1 MSQLLEREP
10 APRMLGLLPDS
21 YRSFWTGGRDGRL
34 HLLRH
39 RESGRFVHPFWPVA
53 DDDPLLESVAVSGR
67 GTVFTYTV
75 NHQAYNPA
83 VTPPYVVA
91 IVQLEEQEDLRI
103 ATNIVDCD
111 PADVSIGMAVA
122 VRFEEDGLFVP
133 VFAPVAVS

>member
-1 MSQLLEREP
+1 MSQLQVAEP
-10 APRMLGLLPDS
+10 APRMLGMLPQT
-21 YRSFWTGGRDGRL
+21 YRSFWTGGQDGAL

-39 RESGRFVHPFWPVA
+39 RETGRFIHPFWPVA
-53 DDDPLLESVAVSGR
+53 DDDPLLESVPVSGR

-83 VTPPYVVA
+83 VQPPYVIA

-111 PADVSIGMAVA
+111 PQDVTIGMAVQ
-122 VRFEEDGLFVP
+122 VRFEAQGGLFIP
-133 VFAPVAVS
+133 VFVPA